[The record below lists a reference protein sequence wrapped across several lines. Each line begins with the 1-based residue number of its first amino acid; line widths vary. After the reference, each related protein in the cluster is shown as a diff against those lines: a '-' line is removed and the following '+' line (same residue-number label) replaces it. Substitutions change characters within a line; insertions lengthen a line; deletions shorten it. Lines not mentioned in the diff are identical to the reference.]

1 VLFGHAPEAERGIAG
16 DFEMLG
22 AARTAARVW
31 TCREPAVVLGISRDP
46 ALEVDAGEC
55 RRRGVALLRRA
66 SGGGTVAIGPGTVQY
81 AIVFEHDDA
90 GPPSITQAKLR
101 SNDLVRDAL
110 VRAGVH
116 ATLDIEP
123 SGDLRLGNRKA
134 GGLALRRHRDA
145 TLVHGTLLA
154 SPDFGLVSA
163 VLRHPVSEPD
173 WRRGR
178 AHEDFLAGLGH
189 IEVHAFADALRHSLE
204 ADRR

>member
-134 GGLALRRHRDA
+134 GGLALRRHR
-145 TLVHGTLLA
+145 G
-154 SPDFGLVSA
+154 
-163 VLRHPVSEPD
+163 
-173 WRRGR
+173 
-178 AHEDFLAGLGH
+178 
-189 IEVHAFADALRHSLE
+189 
-204 ADRR
+204 